1 MKLWETYFR
10 TWKRFG
16 DSLKEEEK
24 QSLSGKAT
32 GSTESIRE
40 EDRMKDYYGY
50 LCDRDVC
57 IESGV

>member
-16 DSLKEEEK
+16 DSLTEETRKSQTAESTETKEFVREEER
-24 QSLSGKAT
+24 A
-32 GSTESIRE
+32 
-40 EDRMKDYYGY
+40 KDYYGC

>member
-16 DSLKEEEK
+16 ESLKEEQK
-24 QSLSGKAT
+24 QSLSGKSAET
-32 GSTESIRE
+32 RESIQ
-40 EDRMKDYYGY
+40 EDERGKDYYGY

-57 IESGV
+57 LESGI

>member
-16 DSLKEEEK
+16 DSLAEETKRSRTDKSKETGESVRQEEQTK
-24 QSLSGKAT
+24 
-32 GSTESIRE
+32 E
-40 EDRMKDYYGY
+40 YYGY

>member
-16 DSLKEEEK
+16 DSLEEEEK
-24 QSLSGKAT
+24 QLLSGKDT
-32 GSTESIRE
+32 GSRESARE
-40 EDRMKDYYGY
+40 DQRTKDYYGY
-50 LCDRDVC
+50 FCDRDMC

>member
-16 DSLKEEEK
+16 DTLTEETR
-24 QSLSGKAT
+24 QSQMVK
-32 GSTESIRE
+32 STESRESIRE
-40 EDRMKDYYGY
+40 EQRKNDYYGY